1 MLRTLTSVTAMLD
14 QVAPVS
20 VDIHVVYDV
29 IADPP
34 VNSGRVQD
42 K

>member
-14 QVAPVS
+14 HVAPVS

-34 VNSGRVQD
+34 VVRGRVHD
-42 K
+42 R